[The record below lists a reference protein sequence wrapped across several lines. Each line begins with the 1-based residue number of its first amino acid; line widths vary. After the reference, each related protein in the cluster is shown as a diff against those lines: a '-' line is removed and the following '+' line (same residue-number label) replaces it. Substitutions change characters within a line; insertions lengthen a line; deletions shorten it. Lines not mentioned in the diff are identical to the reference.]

1 MNERLN
7 EIMKPYFDKMNGI
20 EEDVKQNREKISDV
34 LNRRR
39 LEKRQLELR
48 LERLRKNKDKEINEY
63 IESQPMLYVGY
74 GATLRKDL
82 EEMYK
87 SQEEELLAEIK
98 SFDIVTQKQIDEL
111 EKELNNQQ
119 NRHREEYKI
128 DMSYAKDLLNEFNES
143 NRAMKDAKNA
153 LNSNISLSEMVEIKV
168 NTKRQLI
175 SMQKELSL
183 QLDQEEINFQ
193 QVMLKINRFEYKYD
207 DNHQIINADEWK
219 KLYEESNSI
228 KAKCEEIRACLEK
241 IKQNLALMELTKEE
255 AEYLMRSKAPF
266 EERELSERPANGV
279 DLSDK
284 VSDDTSEAKKDEE
297 INISDTIEDEE
308 NDKTDDLPDMIEE
321 KETPVLVNYEKDKKG
336 NITVETQDDLLKALY
351 NEILKEIENLR
362 TVRINGSNGKLG
374 QNGRYVNAKDDI
386 NSSYSN
392 IGNIV
397 PSDDE
402 PIQLPNGEYL
412 YTSDFNQAIDRL
424 YNKQKGRTYKVKE
437 SGKKYKI
444 TYRTLNKFKSQ
455 LKDSA
460 ILSLKSKKDSEGKL
474 LYGGPSNK
482 DQVQL
487 GEVGPTNLPDG
498 SYLLKN
504 DVIDKLNSVF
514 TPSRLSSLKAF
525 ISKLKQKNRKDKT
538 SETQDEIEEFNENK
552 SSEKQEELEELKEN
566 KNKLELL
573 KKLIDKLKQKDN
585 KEKINDEGKE
595 AELNLNDAYEIVEKN
610 DTSNA
615 SKDIIFPPDEQSHYE
630 PPEISDKI
638 YALSPEPT
646 RYEQHDLSGQ
656 IATLKPDAEPIS
668 YEQPDLSGQFATLDS
683 YEERA
688 KTR

>member
-7 EIMKPYFDKMNGI
+7 EIMKPYFDKINGINGI
-20 EEDVKQNREKISDV
+20 EENVKQNREKMSDV

-111 EKELNNQQ
+111 ENELNNQQ

-153 LNSNISLSEMVEIKV
+153 LNSNISLSEMVEIKL
-168 NTKRQLI
+168 NTKKQLI

-207 DNHQIINADEWK
+207 NNHQIINADEWK
-219 KLYEESNSI
+219 KLYDESNII
-228 KAKCEEIRACLEK
+228 KEKCEELRACLEK

-266 EERELSERPANGV
+266 EERKLSERPADIN
-279 DLSDK
+279 K
-284 VSDDTSEAKKDEE
+284 VNDDTHETK
-297 INISDTIEDEE
+297 TEE
-308 NDKTDDLPDMIEE
+308 NDKTDDLSDMIED
-321 KETPVLVNYEKDKKG
+321 KETPALVDYEKDKKG

-374 QNGRYVNAKDDI
+374 QNGRYVNAKDDT

-392 IGNIV
+392 IGNILH
-397 PSDDE
+397 SDDE

-424 YNKQKGRTYKVKE
+424 YNKQKGRTYTVKE

-444 TYRTLNKFKSQ
+444 TYRTLDKFKSQ

-460 ILSLKSKKDSEGKL
+460 ILSLKNKEDSEGKL

-487 GEVGPTNLPDG
+487 GEVGPTNLPEG

-514 TPSRLSSLKAF
+514 APSRLTSLKALV
-525 ISKLKQKNRKDKT
+525 SKLKKKDN
-538 SETQDEIEEFNENK
+538 EDEI
-552 SSEKQEELEELKEN
+552 SEKQENQEESEEN
-566 KNKLELL
+566 KTKLESLKNLVNKL
-573 KKLIDKLKQKDN
+573 KRKDN
-585 KEKINDEGKE
+585 KE
-595 AELNLNDAYEIVEKN
+595 EKN
-610 DTSNA
+610 DSENQEETEVNLDDEYNIVNNNDESKV
-615 SKDIIFPPDEQSHYE
+615 SKDIVFPPSEEAHYE
-630 PPEISDKI
+630 QPKTSDQI
-638 YALSPEPT
+638 YTLDPNAEPT
-646 RYEQHDLSGQ
+646 RYEQPDLRGQ
-656 IATLKPDAEPIS
+656 FAALDPNAEPTR
-668 YEQPDLSGQFATLDS
+668 YEQPDLKGQFVALDPNAEPTRYEQPDLRGQFVTLDS